1 MQPETK
7 VFSTHP
13 KKSKDMKDTNRI
25 VWADFLRLIAIL
37 MVICIH
43 CADPFNVSPE
53 ARSNPEY
60 NFWGSIYGAFLR
72 PCVPLFVMLTGMLLL
87 PVREETGPF
96 YKKRMMRVLV
106 PFVVWSFLYTI
117 FPWLTGLVGLDSS
130 ILSRMFA
137 YAGESPSQS
146 LGDSLHNLWMIPF
159 NFHTYTVHLWYIY
172 MLLGLYLYLPFFSAW
187 VKQASK
193 KQIRIFLGLWCITL
207 FLPYCR
213 EFLSENLGGTCA
225 WNDFGILYYFSG
237 FCGYLLL
244 GSYLKDT
251 GNRLSAGKTVGLSII
266 LFAVGYAVTY
276 DGFRE
281 MTARLDATER
291 QVELFFLYC
300 SPNVMMMTVAVWLL
314 AQKVKI
320 TSAFLV
326 RALANLTRCGLG
338 IYLIHY
344 FLVGTGYLVVD
355 NLGLPVPLRVPV
367 TALLVF
373 TVAWGL
379 VAGCY
384 RAFPRAARWV
394 MG

>member
-1 MQPETK
+1 
-7 VFSTHP
+7 
-13 KKSKDMKDTNRI
+13 MKDTNRI

-130 ILSRMFA
+130 ILTRMFA

-251 GNRLSAGKTVGLSII
+251 GNRLSAGKTIGLSII
-266 LFAVGYAVTY
+266 LFAVGYAVSHRTP
-276 DGFRE
+276 GR
-281 MTARLDATER
+281 T
-291 QVELFFLYC
+291 FL
-300 SPNVMMMTVAVWLL
+300 PVLL
-314 AQKVKI
+314 AQCDDDDRSGLASGTEGEDNI
-320 TSAFLV
+320 GFPCPCPGQPDPV
-326 RALANLTRCGLG
+326 RIGYLPDSLLPGGYRLSGGGQSGFACTVTGSCHGPAGIHGGLG
-338 IYLIHY
+338 PCSGMLQG
-344 FLVGTGYLVVD
+344 FPESRQVGDGVI
-355 NLGLPVPLRVPV
+355 RVSGPG
-367 TALLVF
+367 AGGKF
-373 TVAWGL
+373 TFINHCL
-379 VAGCY
+379 Y
-384 RAFPRAARWV
+384 
-394 MG
+394 

>member
-1 MQPETK
+1 
-7 VFSTHP
+7 
-13 KKSKDMKDTNRI
+13 MKDTNRI
-25 VWADFLRLIAIL
+25 VWADFLRLIVIL

-130 ILSRMFA
+130 ILTRMFA

-281 MTARLDATER
+281 MTARPDATER

-300 SPNVMMMTVAVWLL
+300 SPNVMMMMTVAVWLL